1 MSINFSHVPYKID
14 FLMWVR
20 STSDYSSP
28 IVNDQR
34 LECEFRIA
42 TYAIQCNYITDRA
55 IESFRYI
62 DYIYDYFQDQTARPQ
77 PHSPPT
83 ADVATGVGADA
94 NDAFGTAAIAAG
106 DDLLIVAAVT
116 ADADADTENGAVDAA
131 VADAVTGAGADVGA
145 VAAAAGPPQ
154 RVVQP
159 DEDEEDED
167 EEAVRQQMLS
177 DGRFYRRYEEAS
189 WQRVRGKKGR
199 KVRNSRGFIG
209 RRRKRRRINS
219 QCTPSTE
226 KSGTTHPTE
235 EEVEKKEIPGDQ
247 MHKERKLIA
256 LFWEIALRC
265 PPPRIG
271 KGRTAQ
277 SRE

>member
-1 MSINFSHVPYKID
+1 
-14 FLMWVR
+14 MWVQ

-55 IESFRYI
+55 IESFRYV
-62 DYIYDYFQDQTARPQ
+62 DYIHDYFQDQTARPQ

-116 ADADADTENGAVDAA
+116 ADADTENSAVDAA
-131 VADAVTGAGADVGA
+131 VADAVTGAGAAVGA
-145 VAAAAGPPQ
+145 VAAAAAPPQ

-159 DEDEEDED
+159 DEDKEDED
-167 EEAVRQQMLS
+167 EEAV
-177 DGRFYRRYEEAS
+177 
-189 WQRVRGKKGR
+189 
-199 KVRNSRGFIG
+199 
-209 RRRKRRRINS
+209 
-219 QCTPSTE
+219 
-226 KSGTTHPTE
+226 
-235 EEVEKKEIPGDQ
+235 
-247 MHKERKLIA
+247 
-256 LFWEIALRC
+256 
-265 PPPRIG
+265 
-271 KGRTAQ
+271 
-277 SRE
+277 